1 MMLNLL
7 ETILFK
13 LENNNLMFRANAYE
27 LWNYGCEDYIV
38 PWGYDQEKLIE
49 TLQDVEL
56 DDRAG
61 NIQILHEDDVL
72 KHEDL
77 IKQIK
82 ESLHE
87 EFVDEVFIANATDDE
102 IIKQFPQQY
111 YCGNHQIMWC
121 LWNEGIEC
129 LSDYTTGLDEYFD
142 MNKLYTSWD
151 EEFSLF
157 IKGLS

>member
-1 MMLNLL
+1 MLNLL

-38 PWGYDQEKLIE
+38 PWGYAREKLIE
-49 TLQDVEL
+49 TVQDVEL

-72 KHEDL
+72 NHADL
-77 IKQIK
+77 IAKIK
-82 ESLHE
+82 KDYEDVCLE
-87 EFVDEVFIANATDDE
+87 NATDDE

-157 IKGLS
+157 IKGLN

>member
-1 MMLNLL
+1 MLNLL
-7 ETILFK
+7 ETILIE
-13 LENNNLMFRANAYE
+13 LEKNKLMFRANAYE

-38 PWGYDQEKLIE
+38 PWGYDKDKLIE
-49 TLQDVEL
+49 TFQDVEL

-72 KHEDL
+72 NHADL
-77 IKQIK
+77 IAKIK
-82 ESLHE
+82 KDYEDVCLE
-87 EFVDEVFIANATDDE
+87 NATDDE

-129 LSDYTTGLDEYFD
+129 LSDYTTGLDKYFD
-142 MNKLYTSWD
+142 MDKLYTSWD

-157 IKGLS
+157 IKGLN